1 MCVRGCEH
9 MCIFEKKVK
18 KGKENVNTLVET
30 LQAGVP
36 DDARKQTSRL
46 IEEAIKQTQQK

>member
-1 MCVRGCEH
+1 MCVRGCELV
-9 MCIFEKKVK
+9 CIFEK

-36 DDARKQTSRL
+36 DDARKQTSSL